1 MEGDPDEE
9 NPDVNDAAFTD
20 AGARTTLQDAVA
32 AARVLGQA
40 PPASWSAIAAGL
52 RVPTTVAGGRPIH
65 PEFAGYGGQL
75 VKQADVT
82 LLQYPWQYPMPAA
95 VAQNDLNYYV
105 PRTDPMGPSMSDA
118 VNEIDSLTLGTP
130 GCSAFV
136 YTQRSYEP
144 FIRDVFH
151 QFSETR
157 TGGAF
162 TFMTGIGGFLQE
174 FLYGYSGLRWGASGV
189 TVAPGLDR
197 QIGGVVLHNL
207 TWRGRTFTL
216 SIGARRT
223 TLTLAGGD
231 QLPVSTPQGPRT
243 VSVGHSLSIPTARP
257 DLTPTGDS
265 VRCQAAA
272 SSSAQPGAPALAAVD
287 GSPATDWQP
296 VSVPATLTTSTR
308 AGEPTLGRA
317 VVVWGG
323 LWPAQPKPNVHPRPR
338 PVRTLRP
345 AAYMLQVS
353 ANGKRW
359 LTVASVSGH
368 RNGTTDTLTFPKV
381 SARFVRIRITKGTGI
396 AVKETIN
403 DKTEVVTQLPM
414 LEELTAGR

>member
-1 MEGDPDEE
+1 
-9 NPDVNDAAFTD
+9 
-20 AGARTTLQDAVA
+20 
-32 AARVLGQA
+32 
-40 PPASWSAIAAGL
+40 
-52 RVPTTVAGGRPIH
+52 
-65 PEFAGYGGQL
+65 
-75 VKQADVT
+75 
-82 LLQYPWQYPMPAA
+82 
-95 VAQNDLNYYV
+95 
-105 PRTDPMGPSMSDA
+105 
-118 VNEIDSLTLGTP
+118 
-130 GCSAFV
+130 
-136 YTQRSYEP
+136 
-144 FIRDVFH
+144 
-151 QFSETR
+151 
-157 TGGAF
+157 
-162 TFMTGIGGFLQE
+162 MTGIGGFLQE

-223 TLTLAGGD
+223 TLTLAGGGP
-231 QLPVSTPQGPRT
+231 LPVSTPQGPRT
-243 VSVGHSLSIPTARP
+243 VSVGHSSSIPTARP

-265 VRCQAAA
+265 VRCQTAA

-381 SARFVRIRITKGTGI
+381 SPRFVRVRITKGTGI

>member
-1 MEGDPDEE
+1 
-9 NPDVNDAAFTD
+9 
-20 AGARTTLQDAVA
+20 
-32 AARVLGQA
+32 
-40 PPASWSAIAAGL
+40 
-52 RVPTTVAGGRPIH
+52 VPTTVAGGRRIH

-82 LLQYPWQYPMPAA
+82 LLQYPWRYPMPAA

-105 PRTDPMGPSMSDA
+105 PRTDPTGPSMSDA
-118 VNEIDSLTLGTP
+118 VNEIDSLGLHTP

-174 FLYGYSGLRWGASGV
+174 FLYGYSGLRWDASGV
-189 TVAPGLDR
+189 TVAPGLNH
-197 QIGGVVLHNL
+197 QISGVVLHNL
-207 TWRGRTFTL
+207 TWRGHTFTL

-223 TLTLAGGD
+223 TVTLAGGD
-231 QLPVSTPQGPRT
+231 PLPVSTPQGPRT

-257 DLTPTGDS
+257 DLTPTSDS
-265 VRCQAAA
+265 VRCQTAR

-308 AGEPTLGRA
+308 ADHRTIGRA

-323 LWPAQPKPNVHPRPR
+323 LWPAQPKPNVHPRPG

-345 AAYMLQVS
+345 AAYALQVS
-353 ANGKRW
+353 ADGKRW
-359 LTVASVSGH
+359 LTVASVTGH

-381 SARFVRIRITKGTGI
+381 SARFVRVRITKGTGI